1 MNDRLFLLLV
11 VGVIGGCVDFGADA
25 GYLTQ
30 LGHKVSGD
38 CVVGSGVEDQA
49 GSIGELGQGA
59 SPLDDL
65 TAARG
70 GVLLFDDA
78 VFVDDV
84 ADEFFDEVFDEVFYV
99 TMPAVPPY
107 SSTTIAM

>member
-1 MNDRLFLLLV
+1 
-11 VGVIGGCVDFGADA
+11 
-25 GYLTQ
+25 